1 MASRT
6 RKFFLNS
13 LSLCLSALIMRG
25 VGVAFNIYVSSR
37 AGTVTMGLYSLS
49 FGAYGFFITLA
60 SFGINLGVTRLVSDA
75 LGESNTVKAKKSMK
89 ISLAFCSVTGLTATA
104 IMFFMSPY
112 LAVTLGDPRCELPLR
127 AMSLSLFPIAVCSC
141 ISGYFTAVRRVKV
154 SSAILTAIQI
164 LKIFITVGLLYL
176 LMPYG
181 EEYAC
186 LALVLGLTICEI
198 LSLIISYILYLIDRK
213 KHFSSDAEY
222 IADSNE
228 SLSKKLISI
237 TLPVTVASCLRSL
250 LGSLSHI
257 LIPKG
262 LKKSG
267 SSWESALSSYG
278 LLQSVVLPLILFPS
292 AFITCFSGLL
302 IPEVSECR
310 VRKDYTRLSRISYR
324 ILTFAL
330 FFSICVSGVMTFLA
344 ADIGNGIY
352 NSAEAGKYIRLLAP
366 LIPIMYIDSSV
377 DAILKGMGKQVYS
390 MIVNILDA
398 GSACVIIFLLVPR
411 FGLYG
416 YIISIYATEILN
428 TTLSLVGMIKCAKP
442 KMRPF
447 HQVFLPILCICGAT
461 ALSNIILRLIYHP
474 FAPVIE
480 LILHI
485 CLVICLYGVFML
497 LTNAIGREEKEVI
510 CQSLLINKN
519 RAPQK

>member
-37 AGTVTMGLYSLS
+37 AGTVAMGLYSLS

-60 SFGINLGVTRLVSDA
+60 CFGINLGVTRLVSDA
-75 LGESNTVKAKKSMK
+75 LGENNPEKAKRSMK
-89 ISLAFCSVTGLTATA
+89 ISLIFCSVTGLASATVMFFLSPHLATA
-104 IMFFMSPY
+104 
-112 LAVTLGDPRCELPLR
+112 LGDRRCELSLR
-127 AMSLSLFPIAVCSC
+127 AMAISLFPISVCSC
-141 ISGYFTAVRRVKV
+141 LSGYFTAVRRVKV
-154 SSAILTAIQI
+154 SSSMLTAIQI
-164 LKIFITVGLLYL
+164 LKIFITVALLSL

-186 LALVLGLTICEI
+186 LSLVLGLTFCEI
-198 LSLIISYILYLIDRK
+198 LSLTVSYILYVIDRK
-213 KHFSSDAEY
+213 KHFSSPSVSCQAQ
-222 IADSNE
+222 DS
-228 SLSKKLISI
+228 SLFYKLISI

-257 LIPKG
+257 LIPRG

-292 AFITCFSGLL
+292 AFISCFSGLL

-310 VRKDYTRLSRISYR
+310 VQRDFTRLSRISYR
-324 ILTFAL
+324 ILTLAL
-330 FFSICVSGVMTFLA
+330 FFSIGVSGIMTFLA
-344 ADIGNGIY
+344 SDIGNSIY
-352 NSAEAGKYIRLLAP
+352 SSAEAGKYIRMLAP
-366 LIPIMYIDSSV
+366 LIPVMYIDSSV

-390 MIVNILDA
+390 MVVNIIDA
-398 GSACVIIFLLVPR
+398 GSACIIIFLLVPK

-428 TTLSLVGMIKCAKP
+428 TTLSLVGMIKCAHP
-442 KMRPF
+442 KMRPY

-474 FAPVIE
+474 FSPIIE
-480 LILHI
+480 LVLHI
-485 CLVICLYGVFML
+485 CLVVCLYGIFML
-497 LTNAIGREEKEVI
+497 LTNAIGSDEKEVI
-510 CQSLLINKN
+510 YQSLAIKN
-519 RAPQK
+519 RASHK

>member
-6 RKFFLNS
+6 RRFFLNS
-13 LSLCLSALIMRG
+13 LSICISALIMRG
-25 VGVAFNIYVSSR
+25 VGVAFNIYVSSK
-37 AGTVTMGLYSLS
+37 AGTVAMGLYSLS
-49 FGAYGFFITLA
+49 FGVYGFFITLA
-60 SFGINLGVTRLVSDA
+60 CFGINLGVTRLISDA
-75 LGESNTVKAKKSMK
+75 LGENNIQKAKKSMRM
-89 ISLAFCSVTGLTATA
+89 SLIFCSVTGLAATA
-104 IMFFMSPY
+104 IMFLLSPY
-112 LAVTLGDPRCELPLR
+112 LAATLGDARCELSLR

-141 ISGYFTAVRRVKV
+141 LSGYFTAVRRVKI
-154 SSAILTAIQI
+154 SSAVLTSIQI
-164 LKIFITVGLLYL
+164 LKIFITIGLLYL

-186 LALVLGLTICEI
+186 LSLVLGLTLCEI
-198 LSLIISYILYLIDRK
+198 LSVIVSYILYLVDRK
-213 KHFSSDAEY
+213 KHLTSTTSADTKQAEG
-222 IADSNE
+222 
-228 SLSKKLISI
+228 LHRKLISI

-310 VRKDYTRLSRISYR
+310 VKRDFTRLSRISHR

-330 FFSICVSGVMTFLA
+330 FFSIGVSGIMTFLA
-344 ADIGNGIY
+344 TDIGNSIY
-352 NSAEAGKYIRLLAP
+352 SSAEAGKYIRLLAP

-398 GSACVIIFLLVPR
+398 GSACIIIFLLVPK

-416 YIISIYATEILN
+416 YIISVYATEILN
-428 TTLSLVGMIKCAKP
+428 TTLSLVGMIKCARP

-474 FAPVIE
+474 FSPIIE
-480 LILHI
+480 LALHI
-485 CLVICLYGVFML
+485 CLVIALYGIFML
-497 LTNAIGREEKEVI
+497 LTNAIGNEEKEVI
-510 CQSLLINKN
+510 YQSLIPNKN
-519 RAPQK
+519 RASHK